1 MTAAYR
7 TIAISVFLIV
17 IQSQMCLASDPN
29 SIVWLADDISIK
41 GLEQIDFYPIRYD
54 IRDSYVHQVSSVIRS
69 IIRSEL
75 VKAGI
80 TVSDINKNTLPV
92 FFALETHIV
101 HCQPGNVGGRWVGFG
116 GGAAVCIL
124 RTRIISGLTG
134 KVVGEVIVANEV
146 SSGGLFSAGAE
157 NYVPEGAAR
166 QTVEELAGLLGL
178 EQDSDTGKME

>member
-1 MTAAYR
+1 MAAKYR
-7 TIAISVFLIV
+7 TIVVSVFLLLIR
-17 IQSQMCLASDPN
+17 SQLCLASDPN
-29 SIVWLADDISIK
+29 TIVWLADDASVE
-41 GLEQIDFYPIRYD
+41 GLEQVDFYPIRYD
-54 IRDSYVHQVSSVIRS
+54 IHNNYAHQVSSVVRS
-69 IIRSEL
+69 VIRSEL
-75 VKAGI
+75 VNAGI
-80 TVSDINKNTLPV
+80 SVNDISKNTLPI

-157 NYVPEGAAR
+157 NYVPKDAA
-166 QTVEELAGLLGL
+166 TKTAEELAGLLGL
-178 EQDSDTGKME
+178 E